1 MPAPAAAK
9 EISKKEIAKCH
20 QINYIIFI
28 MKSAMFYWD
37 WKSQAPLGEMMQAA
51 SQIRNGKLWMVNDG
65 SDTYCAILAPNK
77 TEAKACWE
85 KDNAVWLKDEWKQF
99 LEDEKKAGI
108 SRAALAKH
116 RKAFEGNYFPEIIR
130 WPKDLNP

>member
-1 MPAPAAAK
+1 
-9 EISKKEIAKCH
+9 
-20 QINYIIFI
+20 
-28 MKSAMFYWD
+28 MKTAMFYWD

-65 SDTYCAILAPNK
+65 SDSYCAILAPNK

-85 KDNAVWLKDEWKQF
+85 KGNAVWLKDEWKQF
-99 LEDEKKAGI
+99 LEDEKKAGVK
-108 SRAALAKH
+108 ATLAKH